1 MLFTSY
7 EFIGFLLVLF
17 ISYYLIP
24 KQHQWKLLLLF
35 SYLFYFIAGPIYLLY
50 IATTSV
56 TIYLFALK
64 IENLS
69 HIEKGYLA
77 GDKEVFNKVNEIYR
91 DDKKA
96 FKNYIKSR
104 KWRLLIIALIIN
116 IGILAISKYTNFAI
130 ANINSL
136 LRAVGSDGHLT
147 LRNIII
153 PLGISFYTFQAVSYL
168 IDVYRGTITAE
179 RNIFRF
185 ALFVSFFPQ
194 LIQGPI
200 SRFGDLSK
208 TLFTPHSFDRT
219 QVSYGLQRI
228 LWGFFKKMVIADRI
242 MVGTAEIVRN
252 PETHGGA
259 FVLVG
264 MLFFAI
270 ELYADFTGG
279 IDITIGVAQV
289 LGIKVAENF
298 RRPYFSKSIKEFWKR
313 WHISMGTWF
322 TDYIFYPVTVSKPM
336 LRLSKWSRKYLGKNV
351 GKRVPIYLSSFL
363 VWFTTGLWHGASWN
377 FIVWGLANWVV
388 IMISEEFEPLYNR
401 FHKHFPRIKEQTLFK
416 CFQILRTITIM
427 SFIRSFNC
435 YRDVP
440 LTFKMWGTIITER
453 NWQVLFDGSLLG
465 LGLSLADYIILL
477 LGVILI
483 FCVSMKQRGGAVRE
497 YIDTKPY
504 WVKFAIWYGLF
515 LIVLIFGAYG
525 IGYDANQFIYNQF

>member
-24 KQHQWKLLLLF
+24 KRHQWKLLLVF
-35 SYLFYFIAGPIYLLY
+35 SYLFYFIAGPVYLLY
-50 IATTSV
+50 ITATTI
-56 TIYLFALK
+56 TIFFFALK

-69 HIEKGYLA
+69 KRKDENFS
-77 GDKEVFNKVNEIYR
+77 GDKKVHKALIKNK
-91 DDKKA
+91 
-96 FKNYIKSR
+96 
-104 KWRLLIIALIIN
+104 KWRLLLFALIIN

-130 ANINSL
+130 ANANSV
-136 LRAVGSDGHLT
+136 LRFFGVAAEKQFGF
-147 LRNIII
+147 RNIII

-168 IDVYRGTITAE
+168 IDVYRGTVTAE
-179 RNIFRF
+179 RNPFRF

-208 TLFTPHSFDRT
+208 TLFLPHSFDRI

-228 LWGFFKKMVIADRI
+228 LFGFFKKLVIADRVA
-242 MVGTAEIVRN
+242 VGVTEIIREPDIYN
-252 PETHGGA
+252 GA
-259 FVLVG
+259 FVFIG
-264 MLFFAI
+264 MFFFAL

-298 RRPYFSKSIKEFWKR
+298 RRPFFSKSIKEFWKR

-336 LRLSKWSRKYLGKNV
+336 LRLSKWSRKNLGTALGK
-351 GKRVPIYLSSFL
+351 RIPIYLASFI

-377 FIVWGLANWVV
+377 FIVWGLANWIV
-388 IMISEEFEPLYNR
+388 IMISQEFEPLYNR
-401 FHKHFPRIKEQTLFK
+401 FHNRFPRVEEQTAFK
-416 CFQILRTITIM
+416 LFQIIRTILIM
-427 SFIRSFNC
+427 NMIRSFNY

-440 LTFKMWGTIITER
+440 LTFRMWGTMVTER
-453 NWQVLFDGSLLG
+453 NWRIVFDGSLLG
-465 LGLSLADYIILL
+465 LGLSMADYVILL
-477 LGVILI
+477 LGVVLLVW
-483 FCVSMKQRGGAVRE
+483 VSLKQRNGAVRE
-497 YIDTKPY
+497 YISAKPY
-504 WVKFAIWYGLF
+504 WVKFVIWYGLF
-515 LIVLIFGAYG
+515 LSVLIFGAYG
-525 IGYDANQFIYNQF
+525 IGYDASQFIYNQF